1 MRNYVMPDGLLFSMM
16 RDGLQK
22 ISVIC
27 DRYPPFPRVVA
38 KRQVPAN
45 FAR

>member
-1 MRNYVMPDGLLFSMM
+1 MPDGLLFF
-16 RDGLQK
+16 RDASCLQK

-38 KRQVPAN
+38 KRQLPAN